1 MTLLAR
7 VAVFFDGVSADGASV
22 AVLAL
27 STGSG
32 LGGVLITG
40 VNSAVSPLVLGC
52 NLLVGFMVGATGV
65 VLADVLT
72 EFLADVLAD
81 VLTGDLLAFLVGL
94 LAVLVV
100 FVVVVVV
107 VFVVVFVGVD
117 LVVLGLVTVI
127 AAVAASAAKDKDRFN
142 DTIATVNA
150 DRVSVRDSGCRGW
163 LTG

>member
-1 MTLLAR
+1 MAR
-7 VAVFFDGVSADGASV
+7 DAVFFDGVSADGTSV
-22 AVLAL
+22 TGLAL

-52 NLLVGFMVGATGV
+52 NLLVRFMVGATSV

-72 EFLADVLAD
+72 GFLAD
-81 VLTGDLLAFLVGL
+81 VLTGGLLAFLVGL

-107 VFVVVFVGVD
+107 VFVVVFVGVV
-117 LVVLGLVTVI
+117 LVVLGLVTVV
-127 AAVAASAAKDKDRFN
+127 AAVASKDKDKFN
-142 DTIATVNA
+142 ETIAIVNA
-150 DRVSVRDSGCRGW
+150 DRVSTRDSGCG
-163 LTG
+163 

>member
-1 MTLLAR
+1 MPPLTSLAR

-22 AVLAL
+22 TGLAL

-52 NLLVGFMVGATGV
+52 NLLVGFVVGATGV

-81 VLTGDLLAFLVGL
+81 VLTGGLLAFLVEL
-94 LAVLVV
+94 LVV

-107 VFVVVFVGVD
+107 VFVVVFVGVV
-117 LVVLGLVTVI
+117 LVVLGLVTVV
-127 AAVAASAAKDKDRFN
+127 AAVAAKDKDKFN
-142 DTIATVNA
+142 ETIATVNA
-150 DRVSVRDSGCRGW
+150 DRVSTRESGCRGW

>member
-1 MTLLAR
+1 MPPLTSLER

-22 AVLAL
+22 AGLAL

-52 NLLVGFMVGATGV
+52 NLLVGFIVAAAGV
-65 VLADVLT
+65 VLI

-81 VLTGDLLAFLVGL
+81 VLTGGLLAFLVGVM
-94 LAVLVV
+94 AVLVV

-107 VFVVVFVGVD
+107 VFVVVFVGVV
-117 LVVLGLVTVI
+117 LVVLGLVTVV
-127 AAVAASAAKDKDRFN
+127 AAVAAKDKDKFN
-142 DTIATVNA
+142 ETIAIVNA
-150 DRVSVRDSGCRGW
+150 DRVSTRDSGCR
-163 LTG
+163 

>member
-1 MTLLAR
+1 MTSLAR

-22 AVLAL
+22 AGLAL

-52 NLLVGFMVGATGV
+52 NLLVGFVVGATGV

-81 VLTGDLLAFLVGL
+81 VLTGGLLAFLVG
-94 LAVLVV
+94 VLIVL
-100 FVVVVVV
+100 V
-107 VFVVVFVGVD
+107 VFVVVFVGVV
-117 LVVLGLVTVI
+117 LVVLGLVTVV
-127 AAVAASAAKDKDRFN
+127 AAVAAKDKDKFN
-142 DTIATVNA
+142 ETIATVNA
-150 DRVSVRDSGCRGW
+150 DRVSTRDSGCR
-163 LTG
+163 

>member
-1 MTLLAR
+1 M
-7 VAVFFDGVSADGASV
+7 VFFDGVSADGASV
-22 AVLAL
+22 AGLVF

-81 VLTGDLLAFLVGL
+81 VLTGGLLAFLVGVL
-94 LAVLVV
+94 VVLVV
-100 FVVVVVV
+100 FVGVV
-107 VFVVVFVGVD
+107 
-117 LVVLGLVTVI
+117 LVVLGLVTVV
-127 AAVAASAAKDKDRFN
+127 AAVASKDKDKFN
-142 DTIATVNA
+142 ETIATVNA
-150 DRVSVRDSGCRGW
+150 DRVSTRDSGCRGW

>member
-1 MTLLAR
+1 MA
-7 VAVFFDGVSADGASV
+7 G
-22 AVLAL
+22 LAL

-40 VNSAVSPLVLGC
+40 VNSAISPLVLGC

-81 VLTGDLLAFLVGL
+81 VLTGGLLTFLVGL
-94 LAVLVV
+94 LVV

-107 VFVVVFVGVD
+107 VFVVVFVGVV
-117 LVVLGLVTVI
+117 LVVLGLVTVV
-127 AAVAASAAKDKDRFN
+127 AAVAAKDKDKFN
-142 DTIATVNA
+142 ETIATVNA
-150 DRVSVRDSGCRGW
+150 DRVSTRGSGCG
-163 LTG
+163 

>member
-1 MTLLAR
+1 MAR
-7 VAVFFDGVSADGASV
+7 VAVFFDGVSADGASLTG
-22 AVLAL
+22 LAL

-52 NLLVGFMVGATGV
+52 NLLVGFIVAAAGV
-65 VLADVLT
+65 ILADVLT

-81 VLTGDLLAFLVGL
+81 VLTGGLLAFLVEL
-94 LAVLVV
+94 LVV

-107 VFVVVFVGVD
+107 VFVVVFVGVV
-117 LVVLGLVTVI
+117 LVVLGLVTVV
-127 AAVAASAAKDKDRFN
+127 AAVAAKDKDKFN
-142 DTIATVNA
+142 ETIAIVNA
-150 DRVSVRDSGCRGW
+150 DRVSTRDSGCRGW

>member
-1 MTLLAR
+1 MPPLTSLAR

-22 AVLAL
+22 AGLAL

-52 NLLVGFMVGATGV
+52 NLLVGFIVAATGV

-81 VLTGDLLAFLVGL
+81 VLTGGLLAFLVGL
-94 LAVLVV
+94 LVVLVV

-107 VFVVVFVGVD
+107 VFVVVFVGVV
-117 LVVLGLVTVI
+117 LVVLGLVTVV
-127 AAVAASAAKDKDRFN
+127 AAVAAKDKDKFN
-142 DTIATVNA
+142 ETIAIVNA
-150 DRVSVRDSGCRGW
+150 DRVSTRDSGCG
-163 LTG
+163 